1 MAEQENKKTNKQK
14 SAMRE
19 WWDSVLFAVVAAT
32 LIRGLFLEAYT
43 IPTGSMEKSLLFPN
57 LGFKETGTSVP
68 LNIVRDLETKEL
80 KTVLKTASGFGGG
93 NASLILQKQP

>member
-1 MAEQENKKTNKQK
+1 MAEQENKKPKKQK

-43 IPTGSMEKSLLFPN
+43 IPTGSMEKSLLINDF
-57 LGFKETGTSVP
+57 LSFRKYIME
-68 LNIVRDLETKEL
+68 LE
-80 KTVLKTASGFGGG
+80 
-93 NASLILQKQP
+93 LQKLSFKYL